1 MNNSNKSIGPN
12 FIVQYI
18 YSKAGGQFRIVTL
31 NEGGEGHLVAK
42 ESTLVLYPVCEHSCQ
57 VKYTLRAI

>member
-1 MNNSNKSIGPN
+1 MNNSNKSIGPKFQCT
-12 FIVQYI
+12 FIPKQE
-18 YSKAGGQFRIVTL
+18 GNCLVTL